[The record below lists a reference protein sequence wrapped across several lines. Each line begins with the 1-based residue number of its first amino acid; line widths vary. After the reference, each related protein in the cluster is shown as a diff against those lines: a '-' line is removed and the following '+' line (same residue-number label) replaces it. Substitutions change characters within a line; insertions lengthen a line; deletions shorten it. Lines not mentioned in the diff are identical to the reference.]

1 MLSGIITSKTK
12 VNLLVRMFLNPSMK
26 AYLREL
32 AKEFDVSTNS
42 VRTELNTLTEN
53 DILIAE
59 RDGRNVYYRANT
71 KHPLFPELSS
81 MVRKITGIDELA
93 RSVIERLGNVEAV
106 YLTGDYAR
114 GQDTGIIDMVLIGE
128 IDREQLDDVIGKTE
142 RYIKRKI
149 RALILTETDFGRLI
163 ERGAFKGVMKL
174 WEEGTAG
181 RHASSTAAGKETG
194 KRPAAKR
201 GRDAAGKTPD
211 LERGA
216 KRGG

>member
-1 MLSGIITSKTK
+1 MLEGIIGSKTK
-12 VNLLVRMFLNPSMK
+12 VNLLVKMFLNPSMK

-81 MVRKITGIDELA
+81 MVRKLTGIDELVN
-93 RSVIERLGNVEAV
+93 SVIKRLGNLEAV

-114 GQDTGIIDMVLIGE
+114 GQDTGIIDMVLIGD
-128 IDREQLDDVIGKTE
+128 IDREQLDDVIMKTE

-149 RALILTETDFGRLI
+149 RPLVLTQTEFDQLLEKRTLRN
-163 ERGAFKGVMKL
+163 VMKL
-174 WEEGTAG
+174 WE
-181 RHASSTAAGKETG
+181 KD
-194 KRPAAKR
+194 
-201 GRDAAGKTPD
+201 RD
-211 LERGA
+211 L
-216 KRGG
+216 

>member
-1 MLSGIITSKTK
+1 MLDGIIGSKTK
-12 VNLLVRMFLNPSMK
+12 INLLVKMFLNPAMK

-59 RDGRNVYYRANT
+59 RDGRNVYYRANIN
-71 KHPLFPELSS
+71 HPLFPELSS

-93 RSVIERLGNVEAV
+93 RSVIDRLGNLEAV

-114 GQDTGIIDMVLIGE
+114 GQDTGIIDMVLIGD
-128 IDREQLDDVIGKTE
+128 INREQLDDVVRKTE

-149 RALILTETDFGRLI
+149 RPLVLTQEEFDQLLNKGTL
-163 ERGAFKGVMKL
+163 KGVMKL
-174 WEEGTAG
+174 WE
-181 RHASSTAAGKETG
+181 KEPGVKT
-194 KRPAAKR
+194 RRR
-201 GRDAAGKTPD
+201 GDAVT
-211 LERGA
+211 RG
-216 KRGG
+216 